1 MFLFVGFSKWD
12 IEKKAKKPFFWISE
26 PFLKSTATGFIE
38 PKVVLTKK
46 FPANLI
52 VDTEYFEVMISNSF
66 FSEETFFFA
75 EKWNSFCEKNAIFMK
90 DIIFFENG
98 KENVLKKEFQMLP
111 FGCFI

>member
-1 MFLFVGFSKWD
+1 M
-12 IEKKAKKPFFWISE
+12 
-26 PFLKSTATGFIE
+26 KSTATGFIE

-52 VDTEYFEVMISNSF
+52 VDTEYFEVIISNSF